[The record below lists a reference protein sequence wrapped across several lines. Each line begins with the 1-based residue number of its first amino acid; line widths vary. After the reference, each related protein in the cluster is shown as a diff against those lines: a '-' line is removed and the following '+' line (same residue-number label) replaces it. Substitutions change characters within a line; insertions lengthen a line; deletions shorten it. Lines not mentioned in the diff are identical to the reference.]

1 MGRCKS
7 IIKQPVEMVS
17 LSLRSL
23 WFQNMI
29 IDTLDHNMSRFT
41 IFYFPMIFL
50 FASCSTSDLAFEAK
64 PECKYAKADQIQKIE
79 MYSDGIQ
86 IISDSKP
93 VAFFETSKN
102 QMRCPVA
109 QSSPPLHY
117 FSGAEANLMAAGVL
131 EVIGNA
137 PQIDIKIVSIDK
149 AKSFS
154 VFVEEKCSAMKLTTI
169 FGMEMGKVETIGC
182 QLAETSKSA
191 VMFRVNSED
200 PSIVDIASLKL
211 YTPLI
216 SRYTD

>member
-1 MGRCKS
+1 
-7 IIKQPVEMVS
+7 
-17 LSLRSL
+17 
-23 WFQNMI
+23 
-29 IDTLDHNMSRFT
+29 MSRFK
-41 IFYFPMIFL
+41 IFYSPMIIL

-64 PECKYAKADQIQKIE
+64 PECKFAKADQIQKVE
-79 MYSDGIQ
+79 MYSDGLQ
-86 IISDSKP
+86 IISDNKP

-109 QSSPPLHY
+109 QSSPPLHN

-137 PQIDIKIVSIDK
+137 PQVNIKIVAMDK
-149 AKSFS
+149 AKSFN

-169 FGMEMGKVETIGC
+169 FGMGVGNAETIGC

-191 VMFRVNSED
+191 VMFRVNSKD

-211 YTPLI
+211 YTPLL